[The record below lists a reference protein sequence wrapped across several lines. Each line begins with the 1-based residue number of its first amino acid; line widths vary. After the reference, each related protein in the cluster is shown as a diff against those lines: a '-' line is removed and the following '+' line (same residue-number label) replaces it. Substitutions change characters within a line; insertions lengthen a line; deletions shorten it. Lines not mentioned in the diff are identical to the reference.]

1 VILAAQHP
9 SAVLALVVLAAL
21 LLMIEAAPLPTFGA
35 AAALG
40 VAAAIVAG
48 ALVAGA
54 DMTWWPLLG
63 VVAAVASWGVML
75 ARRKATPAQQG
86 VTLAM
91 FGGGAFLFGALA
103 GDAGTALLGLAFTV
117 GMAFAFPRLFS
128 VTQHL
133 LGQRPLV
140 GMDAHVGDRAV
151 VVSWDDAA
159 GAGTVRLAGSLWS
172 ATSDRALAPGAA
184 VVVTGYEGMTLR
196 VGVPIPTT

>member
-1 VILAAQHP
+1 MV
-9 SAVLALVVLAAL
+9 
-21 LLMIEAAPLPTFGA
+21 
-35 AAALG
+35 
-40 VAAAIVAG
+40 
-48 ALVAGA
+48 
-54 DMTWWPLLG
+54 
-63 VVAAVASWGVML
+63 AVAGVML

-91 FGGGAFLFGALA
+91 FGGGAFRSARSA
-103 GDAGTALLGLAFTV
+103 GDAGTALLGLVFTV

-151 VVSWDDAA
+151 VVSWDDAT

-172 ATSDRALAPGAA
+172 ATSDRAPAPGAA